1 MTNNYITIEPFNKN
15 PYPRIGYVMRRK
27 HLFTMQKLAEKF
39 EGYPRMS
46 EKSLK
51 RYEAGTANCPAS
63 VLKVLADF
71 YECGLE
77 ELYDDDVFSDIFI
90 FPEKKV
96 FRYTPY
102 IYKLTQQGPALLK
115 NNKFKGYR
123 TDSGLDFKKGY
134 FDIVELKSA
143 DQSLGLP
150 KGTKIIFNY
159 SDFMN
164 YELNE
169 EEKIYLV
176 ELGPKEIT
184 NFPETHRKML
194 NKRERLLF
202 ITKAKV
208 LPNTYQPKMVL
219 YYYNNEIKNV
229 NYQMFGRRIKG
240 IARKIIIDY

>member
-1 MTNNYITIEPFNKN
+1 
-15 PYPRIGYVMRRK
+15 
-27 HLFTMQKLAEKF
+27 
-39 EGYPRMS
+39 
-46 EKSLK
+46 
-51 RYEAGTANCPAS
+51 
-63 VLKVLADF
+63 
-71 YECGLE
+71 
-77 ELYDDDVFSDIFI
+77 
-90 FPEKKV
+90 
-96 FRYTPY
+96 
-102 IYKLTQQGPALLK
+102 
-115 NNKFKGYR
+115 
-123 TDSGLDFKKGY
+123 
-134 FDIVELKSA
+134 
-143 DQSLGLP
+143 
-150 KGTKIIFNY
+150 
-159 SDFMN
+159 MN

-184 NFPETHRKML
+184 NFPESHRKML